1 MTDSPYQSCID
12 ACLECAVACD
22 HCAMACLQ
30 EEDVN
35 KMARCISLDTQC
47 AAVCRVAAQ
56 LMALNS
62 DHAAAFCQVCADV
75 CHDCAEEC
83 GRHDMQHC
91 RDCAVACRRCME
103 ECAAMAAA

>member
-1 MTDSPYQSCID
+1 
-12 ACLECAVACD
+12 
-22 HCAMACLQ
+22 
-30 EEDVN
+30 
-35 KMARCISLDTQC
+35 
-47 AAVCRVAAQ
+47 
-56 LMALNS
+56 
-62 DHAAAFCQVCADV
+62 VCADV